1 MHRCPGVSPVSEL
14 TEGATIFRSFTL
26 VELGFLVDAAR
37 WTVLLSLIAFAGG
50 GMVGLLIMILR
61 TSTSRIFSSVAIVYI
76 AVFQGT
82 PLLSQL
88 LVMYFGLGL
97 FGLDV
102 NPWLAATVALT
113 LNSSAFLGEIW
124 RGSIQAIPKP
134 QWEASSSLCLTFLQQ
149 LRYVIVPQAL
159 RLATPPTVGYFVQ
172 IIKGTSLASVIGFV
186 ELTRAAQILNAA
198 TFRPFLAYF
207 CVGAIYFALCYPLT
221 ALSRRLERRLHVAR

>member
-1 MHRCPGVSPVSEL
+1 MDES
-14 TEGATIFRSFTL
+14 AAIFRAFTFSEVL
-26 VELGFLVDAAR
+26 FLLGAAK

-50 GMVGLLIMILR
+50 SIVGLLVMVLR
-61 TSTSRIFSSVAIVYI
+61 TSTSRILRAAAIAYI
-76 AVFQGT
+76 AFFQGT

-97 FGLDV
+97 LRIDV
-102 NPWLAATVALT
+102 NPWLAAAVALT

-124 RGSIQAIPKP
+124 RGSIDAIPKP
-134 QWEASSSLCLTFLQQ
+134 QWEASASLCLTFLQQ

-159 RLATPPTVGYFVQ
+159 RLATPPTVGFLVQ
-172 IIKGTSLASVIGFV
+172 IIKSTSLASVIGFV
-186 ELTRAAQILNAA
+186 ELTRAAQVLNAA

-221 ALSRRLERRLHVAR
+221 ALSRRLETRLHVAR